1 MLYSC
6 MLVDDEEDVI
16 SAIRQTIDWESLGFS
31 VPREA
36 HNGIEALEFAE
47 ESAPDVVLTDI
58 KMPYM
63 DGLELAHKLKEL
75 YPNIRI
81 IVFSGFD
88 EFEYA
93 REALRLEAEEY
104 MLKPV
109 HAAELSKLFLRIR
122 ESLDTE
128 RAERQNRE
136 QLQAYYEKSLPR
148 LRESFFVSLL
158 DGKIP
163 EEEIARQAEDYQLEL
178 GASPCAAAV
187 IHTGSAGLPDG
198 VSAVMIAASVRR
210 LAEESLGQRF
220 HARFFG
226 YLGNT
231 VMLAEL
237 GETEQLRFL
246 TDACDRFCRLAAAKL
261 GATVTIGVGKV
272 CAAFHELR
280 DSYTG
285 ARNALSYRMI
295 YGTGKA
301 ISISEIAPQEKNGTD
316 LSERESMQ
324 DIFRKM
330 RMEKEEELSAAIAR
344 YIAENAAAQASV
356 QEYRF
361 FVMETAGELYRF
373 AKDNALSAE
382 EIFGDN
388 DAMYRILQQLE
399 PGELTRWMDEVC
411 RKMREMI
418 QHKRADSA
426 RSFAA
431 RAIDY
436 VNEHYAEGEL
446 TVDAMCSHLNVSAA
460 YFSTIFKRETG
471 KTFVQYL
478 TDLRMEKAV
487 ELLLSTSE
495 KTYMIARKV
504 GYADP
509 NYFSYVFKKQF
520 GMSPSKYK
528 DSRGSEA

>member
-1 MLYSC
+1 MPYSC

-16 SAIRQTIDWESLGFS
+16 NAIRRTIDWESLGFS
-31 VPREA
+31 VPTEA
-36 HNGIEALEFAE
+36 HNGLEALEFAE
-47 ESAPDVVLTDI
+47 DSAPDVVLTDI

-63 DGLELAHKLKEL
+63 DGLELAHRLKEL

-81 IVFSGFD
+81 VVFSGFD

-104 MLKPV
+104 ILKPI

-122 ESLDTE
+122 ERLDAE
-128 RAERQNRE
+128 RAERQNVE
-136 QLQAYYEKSLPR
+136 QLRAYYEKSLPR
-148 LRESFFVSLL
+148 LQESFFVSLL

-163 EEEIARQAEDYQLEL
+163 EEELMRQAEDYQLSFEE
-178 GASPCAAAV
+178 APYVAAV
-187 IHTGSAGLPDG
+187 IHTGSAGLPAG
-198 VSAVMIAASVRR
+198 VSAVLLAASVRK
-210 LAEESLGQRF
+210 LAEEKLGEKF
-220 HARFFG
+220 SARFFG

-231 VMLAEL
+231 VMLVSL
-237 GETEQLRFL
+237 GESGQLRFL
-246 TDACDRFCRLAAAKL
+246 TDACDKFCRLAAAKL
-261 GATVTIGVGKV
+261 GATVTVGIGKACGELSK
-272 CAAFHELR
+272 LR

-285 ARNALSYRMI
+285 ARSALSYRMI

-301 ISISEIAPQEKNGTD
+301 ISISEIAPQEKSGTE
-316 LSERESMQ
+316 LSEQASMQ

-344 YIAENAAAQASV
+344 YMADNAAAQGSV

-361 FVMETAGELYRF
+361 FVMGTAGELT
-373 AKDNALSAE
+373 S
-382 EIFGDN
+382 
-388 DAMYRILQQLE
+388 
-399 PGELTRWMDEVC
+399 WMDGVC

-431 RAIDY
+431 RAIDH
-436 VNEHYAEGEL
+436 VNEHYADGDL
-446 TVDAMCSHLNVSAA
+446 TVDAMCSYLNVSAA
-460 YFSTIFKRETG
+460 YFSTVFKRETG

-487 ELLLSTSE
+487 KLLLSTNE

-528 DSRGSEA
+528 DSREAAQ

>member
-1 MLYSC
+1 MPYSC

-16 SAIRQTIDWESLGFS
+16 NAIRRTIDWESLGFS
-31 VPREA
+31 VPTEA
-36 HNGIEALEFAE
+36 HNGLEALEFAE

-63 DGLELAHKLKEL
+63 DGLELAHRLKEL

-81 IVFSGFD
+81 VVFSGFD

-104 MLKPV
+104 ILKPI

-122 ESLDTE
+122 ARLDAE
-128 RAERQNRE
+128 RAERQNVE
-136 QLQAYYEKSLPR
+136 QLRAYYEKSLPR
-148 LRESFFVSLL
+148 LQESFFVSLL
-158 DGKIP
+158 DGKIL
-163 EEEIARQAEDYQLEL
+163 EEELMRQAEDYQLSFEE
-178 GASPCAAAV
+178 APYVAAV
-187 IHTGSAGLPDG
+187 IHTGSAGLPAG
-198 VSAVMIAASVRR
+198 VSAVLLAASVRK
-210 LAEESLGQRF
+210 LAEEKLGEKF
-220 HARFFG
+220 SARFFG

-231 VMLAEL
+231 VMLVSL
-237 GETEQLRFL
+237 GESGQLRFL
-246 TDACDRFCRLAAAKL
+246 TDACDKFCRLAAAKL
-261 GATVTIGVGKV
+261 GATVTVGIGKACGELSK
-272 CAAFHELR
+272 LR

-285 ARNALSYRMI
+285 ARSALSYRMI

-301 ISISEIAPQEKNGTD
+301 ISISEIAPQEKSGTE
-316 LSERESMQ
+316 LSEQASMQ

-344 YIAENAAAQASV
+344 YMADNAAAQGSV

-361 FVMETAGELYRF
+361 FVMGTAGELYRF
-373 AKDNALSAE
+373 AKDNELSTE

-399 PGELTRWMDEVC
+399 PGELTSWMDGVC

-426 RSFAA
+426 RSFAV
-431 RAIDY
+431 RAIDH
-436 VNEHYAEGEL
+436 VSEHYADGDL
-446 TVDAMCSHLNVSAA
+446 TVDAMCSYLNVSAA
-460 YFSTIFKRETG
+460 YFSTVFKRETG

-487 ELLLSTSE
+487 KLLLSTNE

-528 DSRGSEA
+528 DSREATQ

>member
-1 MLYSC
+1 M
-6 MLVDDEEDVI
+6 
-16 SAIRQTIDWESLGFS
+16 
-31 VPREA
+31 
-36 HNGIEALEFAE
+36 
-47 ESAPDVVLTDI
+47 
-58 KMPYM
+58 
-63 DGLELAHKLKEL
+63 
-75 YPNIRI
+75 
-81 IVFSGFD
+81 
-88 EFEYA
+88 
-93 REALRLEAEEY
+93 
-104 MLKPV
+104 
-109 HAAELSKLFLRIR
+109 
-122 ESLDTE
+122 
-128 RAERQNRE
+128 
-136 QLQAYYEKSLPR
+136 
-148 LRESFFVSLL
+148 
-158 DGKIP
+158 
-163 EEEIARQAEDYQLEL
+163 
-178 GASPCAAAV
+178 
-187 IHTGSAGLPDG
+187 
-198 VSAVMIAASVRR
+198 
-210 LAEESLGQRF
+210 
-220 HARFFG
+220 
-226 YLGNT
+226 
-231 VMLAEL
+231 
-237 GETEQLRFL
+237 
-246 TDACDRFCRLAAAKL
+246 
-261 GATVTIGVGKV
+261 GKV

-356 QEYRF
+356 QEFRF

-431 RAIDY
+431 RAIDH
-436 VNEHYAEGEL
+436 VNEHYADGDL
-446 TVDAMCSHLNVSAA
+446 TVDAMCSYLNVSAA
-460 YFSTIFKRETG
+460 YFSTVFKRETG

-487 ELLLSTSE
+487 KLLLSTNE

>member
-16 SAIRQTIDWESLGFS
+16 SAIRRTIDWESLGFS

-36 HNGIEALEFAE
+36 HNGLEALEFAE

-81 IVFSGFD
+81 VVFSGFD

-104 MLKPV
+104 ILKPV

-122 ESLDTE
+122 ESLDAE

-148 LRESFFVSLL
+148 LQESFFVSLL

-178 GASPCAAAV
+178 GTSPCAAAV

-198 VSAVMIAASVRR
+198 VSAVMIAASVRH
-210 LAEESLGQRF
+210 LAEENLGARF
-220 HARFFG
+220 TARFFG

-231 VMLAEL
+231 VMLATLKEA
-237 GETEQLRFL
+237 GQLRFL

-272 CAAFHELR
+272 CLAFHELR

-301 ISISEIAPQEKNGTD
+301 ISISEIAPQEKNSTE

-344 YIAENAAAQASV
+344 YIADNAAAQASV

-373 AKDNALSAE
+373 AKDNELRAE

-431 RAIDY
+431 RALDY

-528 DSRGSEA
+528 DKRGSEA

>member
-36 HNGIEALEFAE
+36 HNGLEALEFAE
-47 ESAPDVVLTDI
+47 ETAPDVVLTDI

-122 ESLDTE
+122 ESLDAE

-148 LRESFFVSLL
+148 LQESFFVSLL

-198 VSAVMIAASVRR
+198 VSVVMIAA
-210 LAEESLGQRF
+210 
-220 HARFFG
+220 
-226 YLGNT
+226 
-231 VMLAEL
+231 
-237 GETEQLRFL
+237 
-246 TDACDRFCRLAAAKL
+246 
-261 GATVTIGVGKV
+261 
-272 CAAFHELR
+272 
-280 DSYTG
+280 
-285 ARNALSYRMI
+285 
-295 YGTGKA
+295 
-301 ISISEIAPQEKNGTD
+301 
-316 LSERESMQ
+316 
-324 DIFRKM
+324 
-330 RMEKEEELSAAIAR
+330 
-344 YIAENAAAQASV
+344 
-356 QEYRF
+356 
-361 FVMETAGELYRF
+361 
-373 AKDNALSAE
+373 
-382 EIFGDN
+382 
-388 DAMYRILQQLE
+388 
-399 PGELTRWMDEVC
+399 
-411 RKMREMI
+411 
-418 QHKRADSA
+418 
-426 RSFAA
+426 
-431 RAIDY
+431 
-436 VNEHYAEGEL
+436 
-446 TVDAMCSHLNVSAA
+446 
-460 YFSTIFKRETG
+460 
-471 KTFVQYL
+471 
-478 TDLRMEKAV
+478 
-487 ELLLSTSE
+487 
-495 KTYMIARKV
+495 
-504 GYADP
+504 
-509 NYFSYVFKKQF
+509 
-520 GMSPSKYK
+520 
-528 DSRGSEA
+528 